1 MNYTILKA
9 IHLIAILAW
18 SAGLFYIG
26 RIFVYY
32 VESNSSEVKATLG
45 NHGHSIESVY
55 NVARFNHNLIGWSA
69 YGWCDWRICSRL
81 VSYKVDPFNFT
92 FWISTYG
99 LKICKTAGEGIIPKI
114 ITLVQGI

>member
-32 VESNSSEVKATLG
+32 VESNSSEVKSTLG
-45 NHGHSIESVY
+45 TMAIRLSRFIMLPASIITLLVGLHMAGVIGAFAQGWFHIKLSLLILLFWVPTHGV
-55 NVARFNHNLIGWSA
+55 
-69 YGWCDWRICSRL
+69 
-81 VSYKVDPFNFT
+81 KVCQT
-92 FWISTYG
+92 TG
-99 LKICKTAGEGIIPKI
+99 QRVIPKI
-114 ITLVQGI
+114 IPLVQSI